1 MNDELI
7 PKPRRAKMST
17 RKILNID
24 FLSKKAPVNINYPRS
39 YFSKSLYMICCSILF
54 NTFTLLILK
63 ILFHS
68 HHKFADS
75 NNTVNFFIGLF
86 QILISLTF
94 LKIDKIDLS
103 LRKHFNQRE
112 TDYLLIRS
120 ILGFLFNHFT
130 ICAMRNMRMVSAIT
144 IIFLSPVFTTFIIMS
159 KHRETFKRNDKISIC
174 MCVSVIV
181 IYLLRDK
188 DNNDDDY
195 ISDNMKG
202 IIYSVIAAVLNSV
215 NNVIDRK
222 INNEF
227 HSYVVTFVIG
237 VYTVILAPIFMFF
250 NSDEFIINLTIF
262 SLYFILGMSWFFGFY
277 FNYKSIDL
285 NSLLI
290 NSHLHYI
297 SIGLVYF
304 FSFFVLNENFGFFDI
319 FISLLIIVI
328 NFFAKIRMEECE
340 QDDNL

>member
-7 PKPRRAKMST
+7 PKQRRAKTST
-17 RKILNID
+17 RKMLNID
-24 FLSKKAPVNINYPRS
+24 FTSTKKVPMSFSYPRS
-39 YFSKSLYMICCSILF
+39 YYSKSLYMICSSIMF

-75 NNTVNFFIGLF
+75 NNTVNFFIGFF
-86 QILISLTF
+86 QIIISLTF
-94 LKIDKIDLS
+94 IKVDKIDLS
-103 LRKHFNQRE
+103 LKKHFNQSE

-144 IIFLSPVFTTFIIMS
+144 IIFLSPVITTFIIMT

-174 MCVSVIV
+174 MCVFVIIV
-181 IYLLRDK
+181 YIIRDR
-188 DNNDDDY
+188 DNDTDLVDD
-195 ISDNMKG
+195 NLKG
-202 IIYSVIAAVLNSV
+202 IIYSVIAAILNAV

-237 VYTVILAPIFMFF
+237 IYTLIFAPVFMFF
-250 NSDEFIINLTIF
+250 NSDKFIINMTILI
-262 SLYFILGMSWFFGFY
+262 LYFILGMSWFFGFY
-277 FNYKSIDL
+277 FNYKTIEL

-290 NSHLHYI
+290 NSQIHYL
-297 SIGLVYF
+297 SIALVYF
-304 FSFFVLNENFGFFDI
+304 FSMFVLNEQFGFIDI
-319 FISLLIIVI
+319 FSSCVIIVI

>member
-7 PKPRRAKMST
+7 PKLRKHKLST
-17 RKILNID
+17 RKLVHTD
-24 FLSKKAPVNINYPRS
+24 FPIKKSIINHYPKS
-39 YFSKSLYMICCSILF
+39 YFSKSLYMICCSIMF

-75 NNTVNFFIGLF
+75 NNTVNFFIGFF
-86 QILISLTF
+86 QIIISLIF
-94 LKIDKIDLS
+94 LKTDKIDLS
-103 LRKHFNQRE
+103 LKKHFNQGE

-144 IIFLSPVFTTFIIMS
+144 IIFLSPIITTFIIMA
-159 KHRETFKRNDKISIC
+159 KHRETFKKNDKISIC
-174 MCVSVIV
+174 VCILVIA
-181 IYLLRDK
+181 IYLIRDK
-188 DNNDDDY
+188 DNDDDY
-195 ISDNMKG
+195 ISDNIKG
-202 IIYSVIAAVLNSV
+202 IIYSTIAAVLYAV

-237 VYTVILAPIFMFF
+237 VYTVIISPIFMFF
-250 NSDEFIINLTIF
+250 NNDKFMINVTIF
-262 SLYFILGMSWFFGFY
+262 VLYFILGMSWFFGFY
-277 FNYKSIDL
+277 FNYKIIEL
-285 NSLLI
+285 NSLLV
-290 NSHLHYI
+290 NSQLHYI
-297 SIGLVYF
+297 SIALVYF
-304 FSFFVLNENFGFFDI
+304 FSFFVLNERFGIFDI
-319 FISLLIIVI
+319 IISLIIIVV